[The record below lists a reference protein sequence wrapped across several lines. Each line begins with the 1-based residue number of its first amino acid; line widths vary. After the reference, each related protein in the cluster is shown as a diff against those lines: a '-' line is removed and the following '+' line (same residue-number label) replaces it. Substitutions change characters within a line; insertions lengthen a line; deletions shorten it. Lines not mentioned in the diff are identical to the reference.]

1 MSVAVLIPTYRR
13 NEALADAIRSV
24 LVQTRLPDEIL
35 VVDNDPKGGARETVE
50 GLSLDAAAPILYV
63 HEPRPGVSNARN
75 TGFARTQAR
84 FIAQLDDDETADA
97 HWLETLLS
105 ARETL
110 DAPVIFGP
118 VIAQVSPD
126 VRGQMRSAY
135 MQRLYSRLGPSE
147 DRVIEEPHGCG
158 NALFD
163 REALTLPD
171 PVFDLAANEIG
182 GEDDLLFA
190 RLKAGGARFGWAARA
205 QVFEHVQAP
214 RQGWFK
220 LLERSFAYGQGPTQ
234 ACASANPV
242 NRVGVAFWMG
252 VGAVQFIAFG
262 LSVPLARLVSARAA
276 ASCLDRAAQGLGK
289 LIWSEAVSPRLYGA
303 SAA

>member
-13 NEALADAIRSV
+13 NEALADVIRSV

-84 FIAQLDDDETADA
+84 FIAQLDDDETADVN
-97 HWLETLLS
+97 WLETLLS
-105 ARETL
+105 ARQTL

-118 VIAQVSPD
+118 VIAQVSPN
-126 VRGQMRSAY
+126 VRGQVRSAY

-190 RLKAGGARFGWAARA
+190 RLKAGGAEEEGETSD
-205 QVFEHVQAP
+205 VP
-214 RQGWFK
+214 
-220 LLERSFAYGQGPTQ
+220 
-234 ACASANPV
+234 
-242 NRVGVAFWMG
+242 G
-252 VGAVQFIAFG
+252 VGGLKIDAVCGPKVGIKCGQTVIGGKMADEVVAKP
-262 LSVPLARLVSARAA
+262 LLAREAR
-276 ASCLDRAAQGLGK
+276 
-289 LIWSEAVSPRLYGA
+289 E
-303 SAA
+303 

>member
-13 NEALADAIRSV
+13 NDALSDAVRSV
-24 LVQTRLPDEIL
+24 LAQTRLPDEIV
-35 VVDNDPKGGARETVE
+35 VVDNDPKGGAHETVE
-50 GLSLDAAAPILYV
+50 RLSVNAAAKIIYV
-63 HEPRPGVSNARN
+63 HEAKPGVSNARN
-75 TGFARTQAR
+75 TGFARTKAR

-97 HWLETLLS
+97 QWLETLLS
-105 ARETL
+105 AREAL
-110 DAPVIFGP
+110 DVPILFGP
-118 VIAQVSPD
+118 VIAQVSSD
-126 VRGQMRSAY
+126 VIGAVRSAY
-135 MQRLYSRLGPSE
+135 MQRLYSRLGPSD
-147 DRVIEEPHGCG
+147 DRVIETPHGCG

-163 REALTLPD
+163 REALDLPE

-190 RLKAGGARFGWAARA
+190 KLKARGARFGWAANA

-214 RQGWFK
+214 RQSWFK

-234 ACASANPV
+234 ACASATPANWA
-242 NRVGVAFWMG
+242 GVAFWMG
-252 VGAVQFIAFG
+252 VGAAQLALFG
-262 LSVPLARLVSARAA
+262 LATPMARLVSAKAA

-289 LIWSEAVSPRLYGA
+289 LIWFEAVSPRLYGA